1 MFGCRK
7 GGHMQSKN
15 KKLNMVAGTT
25 ALYCRL
31 SRDEGA
37 DVESNSILNQKRML
51 EKKAKEYGLKNTRC
65 YVDDGYT
72 GTNFNR
78 PGFQQMLDD
87 IEAGYVTT
95 VMVKD
100 LSRLGR
106 YAPTVGMYMDSYF
119 PEHDVRFIAVNDLV
133 DSNEGENE
141 IAPFKN
147 VMNEMY
153 ARDISKKVRSAH
165 RIRGNCGEPLG
176 QPPYGYI
183 KDPQNKKKWIIEPG
197 AAEIVREIFKM
208 CIEGKGNE
216 TIARILSERKILA
229 PTAYWL
235 DRGVKRGGKKVPKD
249 PWKWKCES
257 VNKILSNQAYC
268 GDVINFKTYS
278 KNFRNKKRLNNPE
291 ENWVVF
297 KDVHEPIIDR
307 EVFERVQQ
315 MKVKTKRRAPKNND
329 GEKHLLSDYLYC
341 GDCHKKLWYHTNTNN
356 KDIHFFSCSNYV
368 KDYRGTCPTRHYI
381 RADAIEQVVILEIR
395 RLAVFLRDYE
405 SAFTEILTK
414 KTNGDILAQQKYLQE
429 EINKAVARNDK
440 VSGLYEKLFEDHAE
454 NTVSDE
460 WFMHMSQ
467 KYEAERLELKNKI
480 SRIRKDLAE
489 TDSLK
494 IGQQS
499 FINAVRRFLDIQ
511 VLTRPLLQELID
523 HIDVFETEGTGK
535 NRTQRIAIYYRFVG
549 YIEIPDFSHQMHNI
563 KSDTR
568 RGVAVE
574 YVPQIASA

>member
-1 MFGCRK
+1 
-7 GGHMQSKN
+7 MQSIN
-15 KKLNMVAGTT
+15 KKLNMVVGTT

-87 IEAGYVTT
+87 IEAGYITT

-106 YAPTVGMYMDSYF
+106 YAPEVGIYMDNYF

-133 DSNEGENE
+133 DSADGDNE

-183 KDPQNKKKWIIEPG
+183 KDPMNKKKWIIDPG

-216 TIARILSERKILA
+216 TIARILSERKILN
-229 PTAYWL
+229 PTAYWN
-235 DRGVKRGGKKVPKD
+235 DRGVKRGGYKMPKD
-249 PWKWKCES
+249 PCLWKCVS
-257 VNKILSNQAYC
+257 IGKILANQEYC

-278 KNFRNKKRLNNPE
+278 KNFRNKRRLPNDPD
-291 ENWVVF
+291 NWVIF
-297 KDVHEPIIDR
+297 KDVHEPIIER
-307 EVFERVQQ
+307 SVFERVQE
-315 MKVKTKRRAPKNND
+315 MKAKTKRRAPKNNG

-341 GDCHKKLWYHTNTNN
+341 GDCHKKLWYHTNTIN
-356 KDIHFFSCSNYV
+356 KEIHFFSCSNYA

-381 RADAIEQVVILEIR
+381 RADAIEQVVLLELR
-395 RLAVFLRDYE
+395 RLAEFLRDDE
-405 SAFTEILTK
+405 DAFIKILTD
-414 KTNGDILAQQKYLQE
+414 KTNGDILKEQKYLEE
-429 EINKAVARNDK
+429 EINRALSRNDK

-454 NTVSDE
+454 NKVSEE

-467 KYEAERLELKNKI
+467 KYETERLELKNKI
-480 SRIRKDLAE
+480 SRLRKDLAE
-489 TDSLK
+489 ADELK
-494 IGQQS
+494 LGQES
-499 FINAVRRFLDIQ
+499 FVNAIRRFLQ
-511 VLTRPLLQELID
+511 VQTLTRPLLQELID
-523 HIDVFETEGTGK
+523 HIDVYETEGVGK
-535 NRTQRIAIYYRFVG
+535 SRTQRVAVYYRFVG
-549 YIEIPDFSHQMHNI
+549 YIELPVLPTRRHNV
-563 KSDTR
+563 KADTR
-568 RGVAVE
+568 QGVSVE